1 MQQRQVGPF
10 SVGSI
15 GLGCMN
21 LCHAYGGPVSQ
32 DQAEL
37 ILLGALDLGVTF
49 FDTAA
54 LYGFG
59 ASEKLVGD
67 ILSKHRSKFTLASK
81 CGLQGVDKN
90 GDGVLVRVIDGRPE
104 TLKKTCEDSLKRLK
118 TEVIDL
124 YYLHR
129 WDKKVPIEDS
139 VGALSDLVR
148 EGKIRTIGLSEVSS
162 ATLRKAHA
170 VHPITALQTEY
181 SLWTRNPEIELL
193 GVCKELGVTF
203 VAFSPVGRG
212 FLTGTLKDVSA
223 LGEKDIRRAMP
234 RFTKENYAMNFK
246 LLAQFESF
254 ARVRSL
260 TPSQVAL
267 GWLLTRDESIIP
279 IPGTQNLDHLKENCA
294 SNEINFSTEEMQE
307 LDRLINHH
315 NVVGHRY
322 NEQARNEVDTE
333 DFS

>member
-21 LCHAYGGPVSQ
+21 LCHAYGGPVSRE
-32 DQAEL
+32 QAER

-118 TEVIDL
+118 TDVIDL

-139 VGALSDLVR
+139 VGALSDLVK

-170 VHPITALQTEY
+170 VHPIAALQTEY

-193 GVCKELGVTF
+193 GVCKDLGVTF

-234 RFTKENYAMNFK
+234 RFTKENYAMNVK
-246 LLAQFESF
+246 LLKQFESF
-254 ARVRSL
+254 AKARSL

-267 GWLLTRDESIIP
+267 GWLLTRDDSIIP

-307 LDRLINHH
+307 LDQLINHH

-322 NEQARNEVDTE
+322 NEQARSEVDTE
-333 DFS
+333 DFG